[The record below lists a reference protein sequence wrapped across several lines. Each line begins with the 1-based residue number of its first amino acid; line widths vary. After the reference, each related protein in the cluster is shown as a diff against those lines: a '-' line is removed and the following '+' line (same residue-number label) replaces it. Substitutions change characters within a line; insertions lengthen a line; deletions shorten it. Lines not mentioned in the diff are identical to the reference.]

1 MREEAVGYTREAAST
16 AVPKVAGDYPLKFAN
31 LVRLARMRRAEI
43 AVVAF
48 PGVLGDTY
56 DEVMQSLSLLAERG
70 LRLMIAKPQPGAVPL
85 NALQRQ
91 RRRRRNRR

>member
-1 MREEAVGYTREAAST
+1 MKEAVLYTREGAS
-16 AVPKVAGDYPLKFAN
+16 AGAPRVEADYPAKFSN
-31 LVRLARMRRAEI
+31 LVRLANARQADM

-70 LRLMIAKPQPGAVPL
+70 LQLTITKPQPGAVPL
-85 NALQRQ
+85 GKLRQQ
-91 RRRRRNRR
+91 RRRGRKRR

>member
-1 MREEAVGYTREAAST
+1 MKEEAVAYAREAAST
-16 AVPKVAGDYPLKFAN
+16 AAPKVARDYPLKFAN
-31 LVRLARMRRAEI
+31 LVRLARTRRTEI

-56 DEVMQSLSLLAERG
+56 DEVMQSLSLLAEQG

-85 NALQRQ
+85 NALRRQ